1 MNTAIPPTVAGAQPL
16 SRRSRLLSMVD
27 KNLVADK
34 GPSVLV
40 PASTNCD
47 GMARTSLKC
56 GEGIQGC
63 PTAVA
68 SSFVSRLMVG
78 AA

>member
-1 MNTAIPPTVAGAQPL
+1 MNTAIPPTVAGAKPL

-40 PASTNCD
+40 PVSIAWD
-47 GMARTSLKC
+47 RAHF
-56 GEGIQGC
+56 
-63 PTAVA
+63 AVA
-68 SSFVSRLMVG
+68 SSFAIRRMVG